1 MTCFLLVGKETYM
14 KKTRYLATVAILA
27 ALAMILTLFRVPL
40 PFLPSFYKLD
50 FSESVIILGGYI
62 LTPLA
67 TVVMQLLKTLLKII
81 TSGSNSA
88 YVGDLANL
96 IMGVAFVL
104 PAAWY
109 YHQNRNHQGVIIGL
123 IIGIVVLTVVGCL
136 VNYYILLPM
145 YAGMYHMDI
154 KDIIAMGTALN
165 GNVTSLFSFVLLMT
179 APFNLIKGSAS
190 AVIVYLIY
198 RSTYNV
204 LFKNIENN

>member
-1 MTCFLLVGKETYM
+1 M
-14 KKTRYLATVAILA
+14 KRTRNLATMAVLA
-27 ALAMILTLFRVPL
+27 ALAVILTMFRVPL

-50 FSESVIILGGYI
+50 FAESVIILGGYI
-62 LTPLA
+62 LDPLA

-109 YHQNRNHQGVIIGL
+109 YHKHKNHKGVIIGL
-123 IIGIVVLTVVGCL
+123 IIGVIVLTVVGCL

-154 KDIIAMGTALN
+154 KDIIAIGTALN
-165 GNVTSLFSFVLLMT
+165 GSVTSLFTFVLLLT

-204 LFKNIENN
+204 LFKSIENS